1 MFDWDKVRLDVEKF
15 YTEIQREWYL
25 NWAGLK
31 DELNI
36 SAIYEKYK
44 HLFTKELISDV
55 RDARRRVA
63 GEEERMLRYL
73 LEFLVEGHLDMT
85 VKGFTDKSE
94 TMQSK
99 EVIKVDEKEIPFRLS
114 VVKIVNEPNRER
126 RDKMYKAR
134 NKVIDKINVV
144 LRERMQK
151 LHDKSQGLGYEN
163 YMTLF
168 RDVKGIDFH
177 DLKKIMKDFIDRT
190 ESIYVRRMDKA
201 LREKIGVKLED
212 AEKHDVA
219 FYFRAKEY
227 DNYFKKEDVVETLKR
242 TLSKMGILLERQ
254 RNIYVDTEERPKKSP
269 RAFCAPIKVPEEIKL
284 VIMPMGGHDDYASL
298 FHEAGHSEH
307 HGYVDP
313 DLAIEYKRLGDNSV
327 TESFAFLFEYL
338 LMDENWLRQ
347 HTSMRKVEEYL
358 DFLHLY
364 TLYFLRRYGAK
375 LSYEIKLHANNLE
388 GMDEV
393 YKKALEKVLK
403 FRHPKNHY
411 LMDHDDAFYCSLYLR
426 AWIFE
431 AQLRALLKEKYGEQW
446 FNNAEA
452 GSFLRNLWSKGQKHD
467 VIELA
472 QMLGYSGLDMEPLIT
487 SLQKRLG

>member
-1 MFDWDKVRLDVEKF
+1 MFDWNKVRLDVEKF
-15 YTEIQREWYL
+15 YTAIQREWYL

-36 SAIYEKYK
+36 SAIYKKYQ

-55 RDARRRVA
+55 RDARKRAA
-63 GEEERMLRYL
+63 GEEERKLRYL
-73 LEFLVEGHLDMT
+73 QEFLVKGHLGMA
-85 VKGFTDKSE
+85 VKKFTDKSE

-99 EVIKVDEKEIPFRLS
+99 EVIKVDGKEIPFRFS
-114 VVKIVNEPNRER
+114 VVKIVNEPNREK
-126 RDKMYKAR
+126 RDKMYRAR

-151 LHDKSQGLGYEN
+151 LHDKSKGLGYEN

-168 RDVKGIDFH
+168 KDVKGIDFH
-177 DLKKIMKDFIDRT
+177 GLEKTMKHFIDRT
-190 ESIYVRRMDKA
+190 ESIYVNRMDKA
-201 LREKIGVKLED
+201 LREKVSVKLED
-212 AEKHDVA
+212 AEKHDIA

-227 DNYFKKEDVVETLKR
+227 DNYFKKEDIVETLKR

-269 RAFCAPIKVPEEIKL
+269 RAFCAPIRVPEEIKL

-313 DLAIEYKRLGDNSV
+313 ELAIEYKRLGDNSV
-327 TESFAFLFEYL
+327 TESFAFLLEYL

-347 HTSMRKVEEYL
+347 YTSMREVEEYL

-375 LSYEIKLHANNLE
+375 LSYEIKMHTNDLE

-393 YKKALEKVLK
+393 YQKNLEKVLR

-452 GSFLRNLWSKGQKHD
+452 GSFLRNLWLKGQKHD

-472 QMLGYSGLDMEPLIT
+472 QTLGYSGLDMEPLIT

>member
-1 MFDWDKVRLDVEKF
+1 MFDLNKVRLDVENF
-15 YTEIQREWYL
+15 YTKIEREWYL

-36 SAIYEKYK
+36 SAIYEKYQ
-44 HLFTKELISDV
+44 HLFTKELISSV
-55 RDARRRVA
+55 RNARKRA
-63 GEEERMLRYL
+63 TGEEERRLRYL
-73 LEFLVEGHLDMT
+73 QEFLVEGHLDMT
-85 VKGFTDKSE
+85 VKELTDKSE

-99 EVIKVDEKEIPFRLS
+99 EVIKVDGKEIPFRLS
-114 VVKIVNEPNRER
+114 AVKIANEPNREK

-151 LHDKSQGLGYEN
+151 LHDRSKGLGYEN

-168 RDVKGIDFH
+168 KDVKGIDFH
-177 DLKKIMKDFIDRT
+177 DLEKTMRDFIDRT
-190 ESIYVRRMDKA
+190 ESIYVKRMDKA

-212 AEKHDVA
+212 AEKHDIA

-227 DNYFKKEDVVETLKR
+227 DNYFKKEDAVETLKR
-242 TLSKMGILLERQ
+242 TLAKMGILLERQ
-254 RNIYVDTEERPKKSP
+254 KNIYVDTEERPKKSP

-284 VIMPMGGHDDYASL
+284 VIMPRGGHDDYAAL

-327 TESFAFLFEYL
+327 TESFAFLLEYL
-338 LMDENWLRQ
+338 LIDENWLRQ
-347 HTSMRKVEEYL
+347 YTSMSDVEEYL

-375 LSYEIKLHANNLE
+375 LSYEIKLHTNDLE
-388 GMDEV
+388 GMDEL
-393 YKKALEKVLK
+393 YKKTLERALK

-411 LMDHDDAFYCSLYLR
+411 LIDHDDAFYCSFYLR

-446 FNNAEA
+446 FNSAEA